1 MVNATWDG
9 GSIWVRLNAEC
20 VKVNKMTISY
30 SKVEFQNKE
39 KMNEAEDEDAPTKLG
54 HKNVLIF

>member
-1 MVNATWDG
+1 MGNATWDG

-20 VKVNKMTISY
+20 VKVNKMITPPY

-39 KMNEAEDEDAPTKLG
+39 KMNESEDEDATKLG